1 VPLEGADTQPTTRP
15 SFIGRSNKQAE
26 QARQQDMGHTTGKV
40 PQLTAAYACAMLA
53 LRAVAE
59 PSPVD
64 RAWEMEELKAWAVPP
79 P

>member
-1 VPLEGADTQPTTRP
+1 M
-15 SFIGRSNKQAE
+15 GRSNKQAE
-26 QARQQDMGHTTGKV
+26 QARKQHGAHNGKV
-40 PQLTAAYACAMLA
+40 PQLTAAYASAMLA

-64 RAWEMEELKAWAVPP
+64 RAWAMEELKAWAVPP